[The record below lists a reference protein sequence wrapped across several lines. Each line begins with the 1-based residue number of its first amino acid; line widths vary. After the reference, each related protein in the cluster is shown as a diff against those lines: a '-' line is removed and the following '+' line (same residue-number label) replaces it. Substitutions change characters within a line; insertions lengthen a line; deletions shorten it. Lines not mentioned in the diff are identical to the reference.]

1 MVIRGDKLYPY
12 PVLADFLDD
21 YKDKKAFDVKMIC
34 KYEGYELRVEISA
47 TLMDE
52 DMKKLIRAG
61 KAVYTY
67 HVECNQTG
75 FRKVYE
81 TDKESMIIPLPQ
93 SLIRGRTQVCAFI
106 TAKKD
111 LHGWYNPSFNDDYG
125 GMSFDIDAGSILAI
139 NSEQLDIT
147 VNNKLEDLADVP
159 SIFSIIRNE
168 DAKARAIKV
177 DESGDKILV
186 ILPFNEYSKFTNL
199 NKNEKLQPVLYSMTL
214 VPALV
219 YVLGVIKTAN
229 QNQRVDY
236 EASCSWYRS
245 IKRNLKE
252 NFDINL
258 DNQKDVDKLNS
269 VQMAQ
274 ELINVPFNDAIEV
287 LSEPDEEGGHE

>member
-1 MVIRGDKLYPY
+1 MCHQFL
-12 PVLADFLDD
+12 VLF
-21 YKDKKAFDVKMIC
+21 
-34 KYEGYELRVEISA
+34 G
-47 TLMDE
+47 
-52 DMKKLIRAG
+52 
-61 KAVYTY
+61 
-67 HVECNQTG
+67 
-75 FRKVYE
+75 
-81 TDKESMIIPLPQ
+81 
-93 SLIRGRTQVCAFI
+93 
-106 TAKKD
+106 
-111 LHGWYNPSFNDDYG
+111 
-125 GMSFDIDAGSILAI
+125 
-139 NSEQLDIT
+139 
-147 VNNKLEDLADVP
+147 
-159 SIFSIIRNE
+159 
-168 DAKARAIKV
+168 KV

-287 LSEPDEEGGHE
+287 LSEPDEEGGFE